1 MSQPKAHPQQR
12 APDNKEPVA
21 RLLTPP
27 GRGGIA
33 VIHLTGPGAIE
44 ALRPVFRP
52 LSSHA
57 AAGAHALQL
66 GRIVGEDGAVLDEAV
81 VCVTPEGIE
90 INIHGGPQV
99 VRSTLERLGQ
109 CGARVAVAS
118 AQHGGLPAAHPQL
131 DNPAVGREMLEAL
144 CDAQSPLAVAALT
157 GQWSAGLS
165 RLARQALARLAAAEA
180 PSGSRDD
187 LADALRRAVRA
198 LPRMTRLLN
207 PAEVVIV
214 GPPNAG
220 KSTLTNALVGRAV
233 SIVHERAGT
242 TRDWVRELAL
252 IGQVPVHLTD
262 TAGLWQ
268 QAEGVDAEAVA
279 RARRC
284 AEQADVILLT
294 EGADGDEFVFPP
306 WLEGQC
312 VIPVRTKA
320 DLLAG
325 ERSGPTKES
334 PREASRGPCPKT
346 KNASRALGV
355 SALTGEGLPELKRE
369 ILRQLELD
377 AFDPVAPM
385 AFTARQVRLLEQA
398 AQAIDEG
405 RVERASQQLGEL
417 LAGPPAD
424 QDGTDSV

>member
-1 MSQPKAHPQQR
+1 MHHPNAPFQQPTTNNQQPI
-12 APDNKEPVA
+12 AT
-21 RLLTPP
+21 LLTPP

-44 ALRPVFRP
+44 SLRPVFRP

-81 VCVTPEGIE
+81 VCSTPEGIE

-99 VRSTLERLGQ
+99 VRSTLERLGR
-109 CGARVAVAS
+109 CGVRVAVAS
-118 AQHGGLPAAHPQL
+118 APQGGLPAAHPQL
-131 DNPAVGREMLEAL
+131 DNPAVGREMIEAL
-144 CDAQSPLAVAALT
+144 SDAQSPLAVAALT
-157 GQWSAGLS
+157 RQWSAGLS
-165 RLARQALARLAAAEA
+165 RLARQALAGVAAAEA
-180 PSGSRDD
+180 PGGSRDE
-187 LADALRRAVRA
+187 LADALRRAGRA
-198 LPRMTRLLN
+198 LPRMTRLLS

-220 KSTLTNALVGRAV
+220 KSTLANALVGRAV
-233 SIVHERAGT
+233 SIVHEQAGT

-252 IGQVPVHLTD
+252 IDQAPVHLAD

-294 EGADGDEFVFPP
+294 EGADGEEFVFPP

-320 DLLAG
+320 DLLPRSESGAAGGSPAPRNAG
-325 ERSGPTKES
+325 ESL
-334 PREASRGPCPKT
+334 A
-346 KNASRALGV
+346 V
-355 SALTGEGLPELKRE
+355 SALTGDGLSQLRRAILLRLGLEG
-369 ILRQLELD
+369 
-377 AFDPVAPM
+377 FDPAEPM
-385 AFTARQVRLLEQA
+385 AFTPRQAGLLERA

-405 RVERASQQLGEL
+405 RVERAAQRLGEL

-424 QDGTDSV
+424 PDGAESD